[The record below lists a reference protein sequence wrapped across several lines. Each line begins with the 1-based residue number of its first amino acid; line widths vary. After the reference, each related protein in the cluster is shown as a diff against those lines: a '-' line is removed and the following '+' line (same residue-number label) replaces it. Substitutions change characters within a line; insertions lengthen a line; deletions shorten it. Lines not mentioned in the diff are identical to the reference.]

1 MNICC
6 MRIAGNLLLIFL
18 FLHIAAFVGAQPG
31 TTIDLKKPEKYEN
44 RTLAS
49 EKTPDTKISKGKK
62 FYQNTITHYNY
73 YFNAN
78 NRINAIIDRAKQST
92 KDDYTQL
99 LPFYN
104 YSLDL
109 TATDPDLDSVI
120 YKCNAGILLHDLRND
135 WIDDLYFLMGKAYY
149 LRKDFDSAEHVFLY
163 LNYAFAPKDQGYDI
177 PIGSNANGTVFTI
190 ATKEPT
196 GLKEK
201 LSKPPRRNE
210 DLIWVAKNYMDEG
223 KPYEAS
229 SILEILRSDPN
240 FPERLQP
247 ELHETLGYLFYTEK
261 NYDSAAFHLSK
272 ATDLDDDRQSKARRE
287 YLTAQLYM
295 LSHSNEDAEEYFAL
309 AAQHTTD
316 PVMEIYANLNEI
328 SASGDSSSNIIDKK
342 IASLLHLAQKDK
354 FVGYRDLIYYTAA
367 QIEMERK
374 NYDDAYTYLKKS
386 IKYNTMDN
394 PVQRSI
400 SFMALG
406 DVLYEK
412 PDYIEAKNAYDSVDA
427 GSLKDSVTQQRL
439 TARLA
444 ALEVI
449 ASNLETIHD
458 EDSVQLVARMPEAQ
472 RIAFIKKTV
481 RRLRR
486 AQGLKDED
494 SSIFIN
500 PAVQSS
506 GTGGINGGS
515 APVDLFAAN
524 TKGDWYFNNQ
534 TIKAAGVNSFR
545 VIWGNRPNIDNWQR
559 IDAIN
564 KQIAQQGPGGTDPD
578 QVADTSGGMTGRPPF
593 QEQQQFSA
601 GTGEISYD
609 ALLANVPLT
618 DAQMQASNS
627 KIIEALFINAQ
638 QFQNELED
646 YNAAIAS
653 YDSLNKRFPDNIHLE
668 ESLAGLYYCYN
679 KIGKKFSADSAL
691 TVLNTKFKD
700 GKYAK
705 LLANSSTSKEQPED
719 AATKAYEN
727 VYDLFI
733 EGKFDEAKA
742 AKMQADSL
750 YGDSH
755 WSAQLLYI
763 ESIYYVSKHEDSA
776 AIERLTQLTDQF
788 SDSPLAQRAQTM
800 IDVLRRRPQIERYLT
815 NLQIT
820 RLPDDEPA
828 PVVNLNPVEN
838 LAENKPENKKD
849 SVVSNPVQKTVKANV
864 DTVKTIAG
872 AEKKYV
878 FNASDQQFVAI
889 LLNKVD
895 PVYANETRNAFNRY
909 NQANFYN
916 QKINITSNKVNDSLN
931 IVLLGPFSDAASAL
945 IYVNKVK
952 PQTAG
957 VIIPW
962 LKPDKYSFSIISQA
976 NLDILNNTK
985 DLQGYQSLLQ
995 KVLPG
1000 KF

>member
-1 MNICC
+1 
-6 MRIAGNLLLIFL
+6 MRIAGSLLLIFL

-49 EKTPDTKISKGKK
+49 EKTPNEKIGRGKK

-78 NRINAIIDRAKQST
+78 NRINAIIDRAKQSS

-99 LPFYN
+99 LPYYS

-109 TATDPDLDSVI
+109 TATDPDIDSVI

-149 LRKDFDSAEHVFLY
+149 LRKDFDSAERVFLY
-163 LNYAFAPKDQGYDI
+163 INYAFAPKDDGYDI
-177 PIGSNANGTVFTI
+177 PIGSNASGTVFTI

-210 DLIWVAKNYMDEG
+210 DLIWVAKNYLDKG
-223 KPYEAS
+223 RPYEAS

-272 ATDLDDDRQSKARRE
+272 ATNLDDDRQAKARRE

-295 LSHSNEDAEEYFAL
+295 MSDSNKDAKKYFAL

-328 SASGDSSSNIIDKK
+328 NASGDSSSGIIDKK
-342 IASLLHLAQKDK
+342 IASLLHLARRDK

-374 NYDDAYTYLKKS
+374 NYPDAYTYLKKS
-386 IKYNTMDN
+386 IKYNTIET
-394 PVQRSI
+394 PLQRSI

-427 GSLKDSVTQQRL
+427 GSLKDSISQQRL
-439 TARLA
+439 TTRLA

-449 ASNLETIHD
+449 AANLETVHD

-494 SSIFIN
+494 SSVFIN

-506 GTGGINGGS
+506 GGINGNN
-515 APVDLFAAN
+515 APADLFAAN
-524 TKGDWYFNNQ
+524 TKGDWYFNNP
-534 TIKAAGVNSFR
+534 TIKASGINSFR
-545 VIWGNRPNIDNWQR
+545 VAWGNRPNIDNWQR

-564 KQIAQQGPGGTDPD
+564 KQIAQQGPGGNDPD
-578 QVADTSGGMTGRPPF
+578 QAVDTSGDMMGRPPF
-593 QEQQQFSA
+593 EQQQQQFSA

-618 DAQMQASNS
+618 DAQMQASNL
-627 KIIEALFINAQ
+627 KIIEALFKNAQ

-646 YNAAIAS
+646 YDAAIAS

-679 KIGKKFSADSAL
+679 KIEKKFSADSAL
-691 TVLNTKFKD
+691 TVLKTKFKD

-705 LLANSSTSKEQPED
+705 LLTNPPTKEQQED
-719 AATKAYEN
+719 DATKAYEN
-727 VYDLFI
+727 VYNLFL

-742 AKMQADSL
+742 AKAQADTL

-755 WSAQLLYI
+755 WSAQLLFI
-763 ESIYYVSKHEDSA
+763 EAIYYVSKREDSA
-776 AIERLTQLTDQF
+776 AIDRLTQLTDQF
-788 SDSPLAQRAQTM
+788 SDSPLAQRAQNM

-815 NLQIT
+815 NLQVT
-820 RLPDDEPA
+820 RLSEDEPA

-838 LAENKPENKKD
+838 LAEKKPETKND
-849 SVVSNPVQKTVKANV
+849 SVVSKPVEKTVKPNV

-872 AEKKYV
+872 AEKTYV
-878 FNASDQQFVAI
+878 FNASDQQFAAI
-889 LLNKVD
+889 LMNKVD
-895 PVYANETRNAFNRY
+895 PVYVTETRNAFNRY

-916 QKINITSNKVNDSLN
+916 QKINITSNKISDTLN
-931 IVLLGPFSDAASAL
+931 VVLLGPFSDAASAL
-945 IYVNKVK
+945 IYINKVK

-962 LKPDKYSFSIISQA
+962 LKPDKYSFSIISQR
-976 NLDILNNTK
+976 NFDILNNTK